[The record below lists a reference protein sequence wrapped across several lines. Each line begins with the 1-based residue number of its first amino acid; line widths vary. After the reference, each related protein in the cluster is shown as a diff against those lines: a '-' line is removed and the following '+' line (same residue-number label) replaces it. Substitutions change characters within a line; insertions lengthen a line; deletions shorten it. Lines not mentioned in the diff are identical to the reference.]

1 MLSFEDVLKEFDI
14 FLQTA
19 SYLEVLPCRW
29 GGMFGFLMRAT
40 LSTSM
45 QSCAVLRKSYMT
57 HWKMILP
64 LKKEVQNP
72 QRD

>member
-1 MLSFEDVLKEFDI
+1 
-14 FLQTA
+14 
-19 SYLEVLPCRW
+19 
-29 GGMFGFLMRAT
+29 MFGFLMRVI

-64 LKKEVQNP
+64 LKKRCKIHNETDYEKIIV
-72 QRD
+72 

>member
-1 MLSFEDVLKEFDI
+1 
-14 FLQTA
+14 
-19 SYLEVLPCRW
+19 
-29 GGMFGFLMRAT
+29 MFGFLMRAT

-64 LKKEVQNP
+64 LKKRFKIHNET
-72 QRD
+72 DYEKIIA